1 MYCVVSVRENFF
13 VNHSSY
19 TFRPYLL
26 PSSPS
31 QGLMHY
37 TCECFAFEFLCS
49 CRVGFLTES
58 VWLNLE
64 EEKAKIGRG
73 RHSGV
78 S

>member
-1 MYCVVSVRENFF
+1 
-13 VNHSSY
+13 
-19 TFRPYLL
+19 
-26 PSSPS
+26 
-31 QGLMHY
+31 MHY